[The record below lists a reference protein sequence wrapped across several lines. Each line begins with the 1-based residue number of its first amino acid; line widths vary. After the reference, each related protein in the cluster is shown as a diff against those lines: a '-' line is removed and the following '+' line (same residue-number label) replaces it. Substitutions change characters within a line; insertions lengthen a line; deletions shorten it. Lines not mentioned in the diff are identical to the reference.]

1 MDLEPYTVIEC
12 FFIVLW
18 IMMPAYLAN
27 TIAVLT
33 GGRYPIDQGKFHNDG
48 NRILGDGKTW
58 SGLIG
63 GTLGG
68 VFIGYLQINLGGG
81 LIEALSGAQNLN
93 FWGGN
98 SIFVLFLLSFGA
110 LFGDMSASF
119 IKRRSK
125 LKRGDKSPLLDMFD
139 FIGMALLLNF
149 IFANEWVMSWILDG
163 YVPLFTLLIA
173 TPILHRGVN
182 IIGYKIGVK
191 NEPW

>member
-1 MDLEPYTVIEC
+1 MDLESYTTIES

-33 GGRYPIDQGKFHNDG
+33 GGKYPIDQGKIHSDG

-58 SGLIG
+58 SGLVG

-68 VFIGYLQINLGGG
+68 VFIGFLQVNLGEG
-81 LIEALSGAQNLN
+81 LIEALSGSQDVD
-93 FWGGN
+93 FWGEN
-98 SIFVLFLLSFGA
+98 SIIVFFLLSFGA
-110 LFGDMSASF
+110 LFGDMTASF
-119 IKRRSK
+119 IKRRSQ

-139 FIGMALLLNF
+139 FIGMALLLSF
-149 IFANEWVMSWILDG
+149 IFANEWLMSWILDG
-163 YVPLFTLLIA
+163 YVPLLTLLIA

-182 IIGYKIGVK
+182 IIGFKIGIK

>member
-1 MDLEPYTVIEC
+1 MDLGSYTMIGS

-33 GGRYPIDQGKFHNDG
+33 GGKYPIDQGKIHSDG

-58 SGLIG
+58 SGLVG

-68 VFIGYLQINLGGG
+68 VFIGFLQVNLGEG
-81 LIEALSGAQNLN
+81 LIEALSGSQDVD
-93 FWGGN
+93 FWGEN
-98 SIFVLFLLSFGA
+98 SIIVFFLLSFGA
-110 LFGDMSASF
+110 LFGDMTASF
-119 IKRRSK
+119 IKRRSQ

-139 FIGMALLLNF
+139 FIGMALLLSF
-149 IFANEWVMSWILDG
+149 IFANEWLMSWILDG

-182 IIGYKIGVK
+182 IIGFKIGVK

>member
-1 MDLEPYTVIEC
+1 MDLESYTIIES

-33 GGRYPIDQGKFHNDG
+33 GGRYPIDQGKIHSDG

-58 SGLIG
+58 SGLVG

-68 VFIGYLQINLGGG
+68 VFIGFLQVNLGEG
-81 LIEALSGAQNLN
+81 LIEALSGSQDVD
-93 FWGGN
+93 FWGEN
-98 SIFVLFLLSFGA
+98 SIIVFFLLSFGA
-110 LFGDMSASF
+110 LFGDMTASF
-119 IKRRSK
+119 IKRRSQ

-139 FIGMALLLNF
+139 FIGMALLLSF
-149 IFANEWVMSWILDG
+149 IFANEWLMSWILDG

-182 IIGYKIGVK
+182 IIGFKIGVK